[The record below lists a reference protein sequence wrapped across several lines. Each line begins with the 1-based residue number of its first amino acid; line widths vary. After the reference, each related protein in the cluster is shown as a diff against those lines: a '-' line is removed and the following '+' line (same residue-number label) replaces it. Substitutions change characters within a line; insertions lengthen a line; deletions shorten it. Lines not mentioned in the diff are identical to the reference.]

1 VGDAVSQRS
10 DAVGATGELPL
21 LGRVR
26 ELADLDATLEETATG
41 HGGLVLLTGEPG
53 IGKTRL
59 ATALGERAAADG
71 HRVAWARGWDGG
83 GAPAFWPWVQVVRAL
98 AADRDDDALRT
109 ELGAGARWV
118 AQLAPELR
126 ERLDLPEAGDLES
139 EQARFALFD
148 AVTVFLRNT
157 AAREPLVVL
166 LDDLHTADLPSLLLL
181 AFLARALSETRV
193 LVITT
198 HHEAGPRRGPEVEA
212 VFGELTRFGVRFDL
226 GGLADD
232 DLRALVIH
240 RSGADPSEELVHT
253 LHELT
258 EGNPFYSDEVV
269 RLLVAQ
275 GRIDQPLGE
284 RVPLPDGVRDAIR
297 KRLLPLR
304 PEVREALEVAA
315 VEGRDFELTTVER
328 AAGIGRADLLER
340 LDEALAVQLLEEA
353 PGPAGSFRFAHG
365 LIRETLYGDLTA
377 TRRAR
382 LHAAVGEALERTAA
396 SEAELAHH
404 FVEAAPIGDP
414 AKALEH
420 AHRAG
425 LEALTTLAYER
436 AADLFD
442 AALSALDLLPEPDE
456 PRRGELLL
464 LRGQAQMQSGGDA
477 ARSTLLAAIELA
489 RRVGD
494 FDLLGRAALSLGGF
508 GLSPGIVDDDL
519 VAVLEEAL
527 GGLPPGRSALRA
539 RLLVR
544 LAVALYYSANAA
556 QRREDLVQEALGI
569 ARAADDAPTLAYVL
583 DQGHIAT
590 NGPDSAERGLAW
602 AHELFAL
609 ADAVNDQE
617 LSVRAR
623 SWQIDLLFELDDIAG
638 ADMAIEALDRIATD
652 SRDPRAR
659 AFIPLHR
666 ARRAMISGQLDDTE
680 VLIHEGIQLGW
691 SLQDSTVPILAGAQL
706 FWLRMGQGRLREIE
720 DAVRQF
726 ADQLPAMPAWRV
738 ALATLYMHTGRP
750 AESRREYDRLA
761 ERDFA
766 TIPRD
771 NVWSISIALL
781 AELGETFRDAERSIV
796 LEELLAPLEDRN
808 VVTPTGIF
816 AGPVRRYLALT
827 AAARGDQDTALARLA
842 QARLACERMGYKP
855 MLAVLDVDQARML
868 ARRNQPGDVEQ
879 ARELLQSGLL
889 RAEEVGVP
897 RLDERLAR
905 AAAMLPEPDSAPPAA
920 APAQGPAGAVLAREG
935 DVWRLD
941 YEGRVLRVRDA
952 KGMRHLALL
961 LANPGIEFHAVDV
974 ATAAE
979 GGAAPAAESAEGL
992 AVRAG
997 TGDAGPALDS
1007 QAKAEYRSRLEDL
1020 RAEIEEAES
1029 FNDPERAAR
1038 AREEM
1043 DFIAHELS
1051 AAVGLGGRDRR
1062 AASAAERARVN
1073 VTRALRREIRR
1084 IADEDAGLGREL
1096 ETTVRTGTFCAYE
1109 PDPRRPVAWDVDAG

>member
-1 VGDAVSQRS
+1 V
-10 DAVGATGELPL
+10 
-21 LGRVR
+21 
-26 ELADLDATLEETATG
+26 
-41 HGGLVLLTGEPG
+41 
-53 IGKTRL
+53 
-59 ATALGERAAADG
+59 
-71 HRVAWARGWDGG
+71 
-83 GAPAFWPWVQVVRAL
+83 
-98 AADRDDDALRT
+98 
-109 ELGAGARWV
+109 
-118 AQLAPELR
+118 
-126 ERLDLPEAGDLES
+126 
-139 EQARFALFD
+139 
-148 AVTVFLRNT
+148 
-157 AAREPLVVL
+157 
-166 LDDLHTADLPSLLLL
+166 
-181 AFLARALSETRV
+181 
-193 LVITT
+193 
-198 HHEAGPRRGPEVEA
+198 
-212 VFGELTRFGVRFDL
+212 
-226 GGLADD
+226 
-232 DLRALVIH
+232 
-240 RSGADPSEELVHT
+240 
-253 LHELT
+253 
-258 EGNPFYSDEVV
+258 
-269 RLLVAQ
+269 
-275 GRIDQPLGE
+275 
-284 RVPLPDGVRDAIR
+284 
-297 KRLLPLR
+297 
-304 PEVREALEVAA
+304 
-315 VEGRDFELTTVER
+315 
-328 AAGIGRADLLER
+328 
-340 LDEALAVQLLEEA
+340 LDEAL
-353 PGPAGSFRFAHG
+353 H
-365 LIRETLYGDLTA
+365 
-377 TRRAR
+377 
-382 LHAAVGEALERTAA
+382 
-396 SEAELAHH
+396 
-404 FVEAAPIGDP
+404 
-414 AKALEH
+414 
-420 AHRAG
+420 
-425 LEALTTLAYER
+425 
-436 AADLFD
+436 
-442 AALSALDLLPEPDE
+442 
-456 PRRGELLL
+456 
-464 LRGQAQMQSGGDA
+464 
-477 ARSTLLAAIELA
+477 
-489 RRVGD
+489 
-494 FDLLGRAALSLGGF
+494 
-508 GLSPGIVDDDL
+508 
-519 VAVLEEAL
+519 
-527 GGLPPGRSALRA
+527 GLPPDGSALRA

-544 LAVALYYSANAA
+544 LAVALYYSDQA

-569 ARAADDAPTLAYVL
+569 ARGLDDPPTLAYVL

-590 NGPDSAERGLAW
+590 NGPDTAERGLAW

-609 ADAVNDQE
+609 ADTAGDPE

-623 SWQIDLLFELDDIAG
+623 SWQIDLLLELDDLAG

-659 AFIPLHR
+659 AYIPLHR
-666 ARRAMISGQLDDTE
+666 ARRAMIAGQLDDTE

-750 AESRREYDRLA
+750 AEARREYDRLA

-781 AELGETFRDAERSIV
+781 AELSETFRDAERSVV
-796 LEELLAPLEDRN
+796 LEELLAPLEGRN

-827 AAARGDQDTALARLA
+827 AAARGDQDAALARLA
-842 QARLACERMGYKP
+842 EARVACERMGYKP
-855 MLAVLDVDQARML
+855 MLAVLDVDEARML
-868 ARRNQPGDVEQ
+868 ARRNQPGDVER
-879 ARELLQSGLL
+879 ARELLQRGLL

-905 AAAMLPEPDSAPPAA
+905 AAAMLPEPDD
-920 APAQGPAGAVLAREG
+920 APAVAQPAHGPARAVLAREG

-979 GGAAPAAESAEGL
+979 GGAAAATESVEGL
-992 AVRAG
+992 GVRAG

-1073 VTRALRREIRR
+1073 VTRALRREMRR